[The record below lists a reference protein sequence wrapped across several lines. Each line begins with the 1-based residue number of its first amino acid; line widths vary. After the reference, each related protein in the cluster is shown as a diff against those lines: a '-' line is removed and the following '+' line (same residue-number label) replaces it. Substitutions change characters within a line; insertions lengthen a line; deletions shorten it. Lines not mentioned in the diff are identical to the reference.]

1 MNFICSLY
9 YVMVIT
15 WTLYYLYN
23 SFISPL
29 PWTTCGNEWNT
40 ENCTED
46 GNWKKIL
53 QENVNRINMS
63 SLYNETLFSN
73 QSMTLSNKTI
83 DKDFIETFQ
92 SKNYSEKVISQEE
105 FWQ

>member
-1 MNFICSLY
+1 
-9 YVMVIT
+9 
-15 WTLYYLYN
+15 
-23 SFISPL
+23 
-29 PWTTCGNEWNT
+29 
-40 ENCTED
+40 
-46 GNWKKIL
+46 
-53 QENVNRINMS
+53 MS

-83 DKDFIETFQ
+83 DKDLIETFQ